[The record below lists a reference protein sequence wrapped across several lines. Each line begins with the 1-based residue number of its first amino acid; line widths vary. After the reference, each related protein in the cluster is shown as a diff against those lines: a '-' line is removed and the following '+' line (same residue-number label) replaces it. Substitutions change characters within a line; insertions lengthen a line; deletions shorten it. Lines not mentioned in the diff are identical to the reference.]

1 MDKEDGQRAGGGA
14 HICLSRSRGIQ
25 SGVVGVDDDNSDQE
39 QVGQAA
45 TSKREQRRAAA
56 SRAAGSYQQR
66 GSQCAPYDDSCQSMI
81 EPLSPS
87 DEAHA
92 DALAS
97 VVSVESACWDEDVA
111 AFETDPNNWEDQ
123 IINTTPTVVSDDK
136 SDDDTAQEHEPPPS
150 LKDATTALHVLREW
164 NKQFNCGVDSS
175 LHELARAIG
184 VARAKAPNGTL
195 DDWLN
200 QCFICTLYIETPI
213 ILNDFRYHRQ
223 VFHIQGFTVRNK
235 MVRETK
241 VSTTFF
247 DLTFVCVTE

>member
-14 HICLSRSRGIQ
+14 HSGLSRSRGIQ

-39 QVGQAA
+39 QVGQAGHIETRGWWGMQEEIA
-45 TSKREQRRAAA
+45 RMNNEAAPRRCKQG
-56 SRAAGSYQQR
+56 SRVVPTTR
-66 GSQCAPYDDSCQSMI
+66 I
-81 EPLSPS
+81 TI

-97 VVSVESACWDEDVA
+97 VVSIESACWDEDVA

-123 IINTTPTVVSDDK
+123 INNTTPTVVSDDK
-136 SDDDTAQEHEPPPS
+136 SDHDTAQEHEPPPS

-184 VARAKAPNGTL
+184 VACAKAPNGTL

-223 VFHIQGFTVRNK
+223 VFHIQGFTERNK
-235 MVRETK
+235 MIPPFSRNR
-241 VSTTFF
+241 VS
-247 DLTFVCVTE
+247 LSLSGS